1 MRSIILSG
9 AFALVLA
16 SSAAAMELG
25 NGLSWN
31 NEVTAERN
39 LETETNSFT
48 FETDVAWD
56 FGLGTLEVGP
66 NVFDLENIEWT
77 STEYQVTMPV
87 KFLDGAEVFT
97 KTSTNSDWEI
107 GDVTIGASFTF

>member
-1 MRSIILSG
+1 MRSIILAG
-9 AFALVLA
+9 ALALGMS
-16 SSAAAMELG
+16 SSAMAIELG

-39 LETETNSFT
+39 LETETNSFK

-66 NVFDLENIEWT
+66 NVFDLEDIQWT
-77 STEYQVTMPV
+77 STEYEVTVPV
-87 KFLDGAEVFT
+87 KYLAGAEVFT

-107 GDVTIGASFTF
+107 GDVTIGASFSF